1 MLKVPART
9 AFGTK
14 APFNV
19 VSTSLLT
26 QHPRGQCAN
35 PIGYLLD
42 ESITREEAMVHFLR
56 QSWQVKRKST
66 LLAYRCVPQLLPE
79 DHRAMRIREMA
90 LIKDLSDH
98 LHQRLRLKDEDQRLD
113 IVANLLVFLSIFGPM
128 RDWLHCDMPED
139 VIVPTVAAGACA
151 MIRDLMIQTE
161 T

>member
-14 APFNV
+14 APFSV

-42 ESITREEAMVHFLR
+42 ESITLEEAMVHFLR

-66 LLAYRCVPQLLPE
+66 LLAYRSVPHLLPE
-79 DHRAMRIREMA
+79 DRRAMA

-113 IVANLLVFLSIFGPM
+113 TWQTCWCFCRLSAP
-128 RDWLHCDMPED
+128 
-139 VIVPTVAAGACA
+139 CA
-151 MIRDLMIQTE
+151 TGCIATCPRT
-161 T
+161 